1 MPELPACVLFDVG
14 DVLISLRGWGEI
26 LPQEALAQVTPKL
39 VDEFLTSDTMIGWET
54 GRTDELEFFEATR
67 EFFSLDLDQEAFRAL
82 YLRRLGDAMAGMYD
96 IVMSLKEMGARVA
109 GLTDTSPL
117 HLARLPSYPA
127 VAELDPL
134 LASCEIGRVKP
145 DVETFEF
152 AVERLGIPAGDVFFT
167 DDREENVAGARR
179 AGLRAEVFRGADV
192 CRGQLG
198 LER

>member
-1 MPELPACVLFDVG
+1 VLFDVG

-26 LPQEALAQVTPKL
+26 LPQDALARVTPTL
-39 VDEFLTSDTMIGWET
+39 VDEFLSSDTMIGWET

-67 EFFSLDLDQEAFRAL
+67 EFFSLDLNQEEFRAL
-82 YLRRLGDAMAGMYD
+82 YLRRLGEAVGGMYD
-96 IVMSLKEMGARVA
+96 VVRRLKEMGVRVA

-127 VAELDPL
+127 VAELEPL

-152 AVERLGIPAGDVFFT
+152 VVERLGIPAGDIFFT

-179 AGLRAEVFRGADV
+179 AGLRAEVFRGADA
-192 CRGQLG
+192 CRRQVG
-198 LER
+198 LEG